1 MNSASKVLSNVQQS
15 GGIVSHGE
23 GLGYDSILDAVYDY
37 IADNSDSKTMTTTA
51 AGIKLR
57 QERILTLIKEYVET
71 TKPAVNKT
79 KDMHYTLTELQ
90 IKLEEDITQY
100 GPLTPAY
107 VDPEVSEIQIN
118 DFQTIWV
125 EKSGKLQIMTDEI
138 TGERV
143 KFKNQQECFKI
154 IQRLLRNSKAQFS
167 KENTIA
173 KGRTLEG
180 YRIAA
185 VHAEATAGEKGR
197 YQSREPSPSC
207 VIRKFP
213 ESNFTAKDLVGF
225 KSMSC
230 EMANALSLLPKVDI
244 TALVVG
250 PTGSG
255 KTVLVQLIMNNIP
268 SDMRIYATENP
279 SELGIKQYNEKGE
292 PTNNVVQYESLADE
306 TEADKKNA
314 SRHTA
319 IALMM
324 QALRMTPHYFVFGE
338 VRFNEEINQAVVAA
352 NTGHKFL
359 TTTHAPDDAGAIRRF
374 VNAVIAC
381 NPGIPVN
388 TVIEDVCANVDFI
401 ICQEKKWDRSR
412 KVMHITEVCG
422 VEYRDGMAV
431 PKLNRVFE
439 FLPERKQ
446 PGDTAIRG
454 SHWQVNDFSDAMK
467 ARMMS
472 SIMDITEYDLL
483 AKSLE
488 RDKDGKPIKRIGH
501 YCPDLV
507 LDMAD
512 KDRERAVR
520 NMLVKS
526 LKVIPESDWNDFF
539 PDTFKDIIE
548 HGVEYGDVGEGSQTK
563 ETRVARAVTILDE
576 QADKKGEELD
586 LDELEG
592 MF

>member
-197 YQSREPSPSC
+197 YQSREPSP
-207 VIRKFP
+207 
-213 ESNFTAKDLVGF
+213 
-225 KSMSC
+225 
-230 EMANALSLLPKVDI
+230 
-244 TALVVG
+244 
-250 PTGSG
+250 
-255 KTVLVQLIMNNIP
+255 
-268 SDMRIYATENP
+268 
-279 SELGIKQYNEKGE
+279 
-292 PTNNVVQYESLADE
+292 
-306 TEADKKNA
+306 
-314 SRHTA
+314 
-319 IALMM
+319 
-324 QALRMTPHYFVFGE
+324 
-338 VRFNEEINQAVVAA
+338 
-352 NTGHKFL
+352 
-359 TTTHAPDDAGAIRRF
+359 
-374 VNAVIAC
+374 
-381 NPGIPVN
+381 
-388 TVIEDVCANVDFI
+388 
-401 ICQEKKWDRSR
+401 
-412 KVMHITEVCG
+412 
-422 VEYRDGMAV
+422 
-431 PKLNRVFE
+431 
-439 FLPERKQ
+439 
-446 PGDTAIRG
+446 
-454 SHWQVNDFSDAMK
+454 
-467 ARMMS
+467 
-472 SIMDITEYDLL
+472 
-483 AKSLE
+483 
-488 RDKDGKPIKRIGH
+488 
-501 YCPDLV
+501 
-507 LDMAD
+507 
-512 KDRERAVR
+512 
-520 NMLVKS
+520 
-526 LKVIPESDWNDFF
+526 
-539 PDTFKDIIE
+539 
-548 HGVEYGDVGEGSQTK
+548 
-563 ETRVARAVTILDE
+563 
-576 QADKKGEELD
+576 
-586 LDELEG
+586 
-592 MF
+592 